1 MQIKLTSFVINKVGL
16 DLSIEY
22 PDLTPR
28 HVKDKQEDN
37 QVESE
42 KNETNL
48 ANKRLSKPNQEYS
61 FENGSGENREI
72 SDYIRSVLLSYIEN
86 NHIKEKLNTEIIEQT
101 GKKDKKK

>member
-1 MQIKLTSFVINKVGL
+1 M

-28 HVKDKQEDN
+28 HVKDNREDN
-37 QVESE
+37 QDELE

-61 FENGSGENREI
+61 FEHVSGENREI
-72 SDYIRSVLLSYIEN
+72 SDYIRSVLLNYIEN
-86 NHIKEKLNTEIIEQT
+86 NHIKEKLNSEIIEQT